1 MELKYFLTS
10 AAIPILWILKLL
22 KVAVND
28 TPVNPVGNI
37 LFNDFFVS
45 VFTADASKAQRVEVD
60 CEVDLYAGAIG
71 M

>member
-1 MELKYFLTS
+1 MKYFLTS

-37 LFNDFFVS
+37 LFSDFFVS
-45 VFTADASKAQRVEVD
+45 PFTADASKAHLVEVD
-60 CEVDLYAGAIG
+60 WEVDLYAGAMG